1 MKAKVVA
8 RELLNRDLKIVPL
21 FPKQKA
27 THDVGW
33 QNKKYQ
39 IEDILDDSNIGVNLH
54 QSNLLDVDLETEMAM
69 YFAKL
74 YLSHTTLILGRHY
87 PNGPRQWSHF
97 FFENSGLLDSNIT
110 LKWKNETIVELRSK
124 GQTVVMDLHH

>member
-33 QNKKYQ
+33 QNK
-39 IEDILDDSNIGVNLH
+39 NI
-54 QSNLLDVDLETEMAM
+54 
-69 YFAKL
+69 KL
-74 YLSHTTLILGRHY
+74 KI
-87 PNGPRQWSHF
+87 F
-97 FFENSGLLDSNIT
+97 
-110 LKWKNETIVELRSK
+110 
-124 GQTVVMDLHH
+124 

>member
-74 YLSHTTLILGRHY
+74 YLVICCTLQSYFYFGLITAWY
-87 PNGPRQWSHF
+87 PQSYF
-97 FFENSGLLDSNIT
+97 
-110 LKWKNETIVELRSK
+110 
-124 GQTVVMDLHH
+124 